1 MTFALLCPGQ
11 GAQYLGM
18 GKDFYEHYPAAKA
31 VYDAADDI
39 LGFRLSDLCFNGPDD
54 QLQSTDN
61 AQAGIFVTSMAI
73 YKTLVEENKM
83 PAAPD
88 FVAGLSLGEYTAL
101 CIAGVFTFE
110 DGVKLVRARGQLMQ
124 AAAAATPS
132 TMLALVGA
140 DEPLADEICRAA
152 CGSGIIVP
160 ANFNAPGQIVLSG
173 AVPACQQAAKI
184 AEARGLRAVMLSVA
198 GAFHSPFMQSAADEM
213 GRVLAGVTF
222 SPATCPVVSNVT
234 AQLHGADAQG
244 IKDLLVKQIIAPVRW
259 SQGMEYLK
267 VRGVDKYMELGPGRV
282 LTGLHKR
289 IDRRAAV
296 TNVSTL
302 DALKELNV
310 MNSGKMAPH

>member
-11 GAQYLGM
+11 GAQYMGM
-18 GKDFYEHYPAAKA
+18 GKDFYEHYPRARS
-31 VYDAADDI
+31 VFDAADHI
-39 LGFRLSDLCFNGPDD
+39 LGFRLSDLCFHGPDD
-54 QLQSTDN
+54 QLQATDN
-61 AQAGIFVTSMAI
+61 AQVGIFVTSMAI
-73 YKTLVEENKM
+73 YQTLVSEKKL
-83 PAAPD
+83 PATPD

-101 CIAGVFTFE
+101 CIAGVFTFD

-124 AAAAATPS
+124 AAATATPS

-152 CGSGIIVP
+152 SESGIIVP

-213 GRVLAGVTF
+213 GRILAGVQF
-222 SPATCPVVSNVT
+222 SPATCPVISNVT
-234 AQLHGADAQG
+234 AELHGTDAQG
-244 IKDLLVKQIIAPVRW
+244 IKDLLVQQIIAPVRW

-267 VRGVDKYMELGPGRV
+267 AQGVDHYMELGPGRV

-289 IDRRAAV
+289 IDRRAVV
-296 TNVSTL
+296 TNVSTPE
-302 DALKELNV
+302 ALRACA
-310 MNSGKMAPH
+310 S